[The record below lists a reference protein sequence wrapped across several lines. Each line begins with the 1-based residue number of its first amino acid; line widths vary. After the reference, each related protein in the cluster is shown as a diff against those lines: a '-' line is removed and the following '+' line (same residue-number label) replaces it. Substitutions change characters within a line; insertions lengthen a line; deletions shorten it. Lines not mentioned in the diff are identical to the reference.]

1 MMEDVVKQWAYLK
14 RESKSLHQME
24 TRDLIASVS
33 PLITSSGL
41 SVHKI
46 WVRSMNSEKWL
57 RNKPSLFILIQK
69 DSKPLI
75 SSLITLP
82 CNPLVTGHGLT
93 KKTGKTNV
101 LKVDINPQLHS
112 LTNLL
117 EPNNSN
123 LSNLNMVLLIIL
135 SLNPMDTKPY

>member
-1 MMEDVVKQWAYLK
+1 
-14 RESKSLHQME
+14 
-24 TRDLIASVS
+24 
-33 PLITSSGL
+33 
-41 SVHKI
+41 
-46 WVRSMNSEKWL
+46 MNSEKWL

>member
-24 TRDLIASVS
+24 KRDLIASVS

-41 SVHKI
+41 SVLKI

-123 LSNLNMVLLIIL
+123 LSNLNMVLLTIL